1 MKRHRRKLW
10 SVRLEGIIVANVD
23 TVLKKEKKLSFKF
36 DLQAYTLILALV
48 IIAVF
53 FTIFTGG
60 EFVSS
65 RNISNLFTQMSVIAV
80 LAVGMTLIIVAGHI
94 DLSVGSIVGLTGG
107 IAAMLQVWHSW
118 STPAVVITAIVAGAV
133 IGLWQGWWVAYRAVP
148 AFIVT
153 LGGMLIFRGVLIG
166 LSDGQTVSSL
176 DSSFKLIGNSY
187 LPFIPGYILAVIAV
201 VAMVFVTVNGRK
213 KREQMGLLLAPS
225 VIDYGKISIY
235 SVIILL
241 LTYMLNR
248 YLGIPVPF
256 LVVVVVAL
264 AFMFITNKTAFGRR
278 VYAIGGNPEAAALS
292 GIKIKLNTLYVFII
306 MGALAGVAGVL
317 LTARLNAA
325 TVSAGNSYE
334 LDAIAACVIGG
345 TSLMG
350 GKGKIVGAI
359 IGALIMA
366 SIDNG
371 MSMMNIGAYWQYIV
385 KGLIL
390 ILAVWVDI
398 VSKNK

>member
-1 MKRHRRKLW
+1 M
-10 SVRLEGIIVANVD
+10 ANVET
-23 TVLKKEKKLSFKF
+23 TVNKEKKLSFKF
-36 DLQAYTLILALV
+36 DLQAYTLIFALV

-53 FTIFTGG
+53 FTVFTGG
-60 EFVSS
+60 EFLSS

-80 LAVGMTLIIVAGHI
+80 LAVGMTLVIVAGHI

-107 IAAMLQVWHSW
+107 IAAMLQVWAGW
-118 STPAVVITAIVAGAV
+118 STPAVVITAIVAGAL

-166 LSDGQTVSSL
+166 LSDGQTISSL
-176 DSSFKLIGNSY
+176 DSSFKLIGSSY

-201 VAMVFVTVNGRK
+201 VAMVVVTVRGRK
-213 KREQMGLLLAPS
+213 KREEMGLMLLPAM
-225 VIDYGKISIY
+225 IDYGKVAIY
-235 SVIILL
+235 SVVILVV
-241 LTYMLNR
+241 TYMLNR
-248 YLGIPVPF
+248 YLGIPIPF

-278 VYAIGGNPEAAALS
+278 VYAIGGNAEAAALS

>member
-1 MKRHRRKLW
+1 M
-10 SVRLEGIIVANVD
+10 SEQ
-23 TVLKKEKKLSFKF
+23 KKNELAFKF
-36 DLQAYTLILALV
+36 NLQSYTLIIALV
-48 IIAVF
+48 CIALIFSF
-53 FTIFTGG
+53 FTNG
-60 EFVSS
+60 EFLSS
-65 RNISNLFTQMSVIAV
+65 RNLSNLFTQMAVIAI
-80 LAVGMTLIIVAGHI
+80 LAVGMTLVIVAGHI
-94 DLSVGSIVGLTGG
+94 DLSVGSIVGLTGS
-107 IAAMLQVWHSW
+107 IAAILQVWHGW
-118 STPAVVITAIVAGAV
+118 NTGAV
-133 IGLWQGWWVAYRAVP
+133 IIAAIAIGAIIGLWQGWWVAYRAVP

-153 LGGMLIFRGVLIG
+153 LGGMLVFRGVLIG
-166 LSDGQTVSSL
+166 LSGGQTVASL
-176 DSSFKLIGNSY
+176 DPSFKVIGNSY
-187 LPFIPGYILAVIAV
+187 LPFLPGYIIAVISV
-201 VAMVFVTVNGRK
+201 ILLYFFTIRGRK
-213 KREQMGLLLAPS
+213 KRKEMGLLVHSGVL
-225 VIDYGKISIY
+225 DYGKIAIY
-235 SVIILL
+235 AITILI

-248 YLGIPVPF
+248 YYGIPIPF
-256 LVVVVVAL
+256 LIVIAITVS
-264 AFMFITNKTAFGRR
+264 FIFITDKTSFGRR
-278 VYAIGGNPEAAALS
+278 IYAIGGNHEAAALS
-292 GIKIKLNTLYVFII
+292 GINIKRNTLYVFVI

-317 LTARLNAA
+317 LTSRLNAA

-350 GKGKIVGAI
+350 GRGKVIGAL

>member
-1 MKRHRRKLW
+1 MTD
-10 SVRLEGIIVANVD
+10 NQ
-23 TVLKKEKKLSFKF
+23 TVKKESKLSFKF
-36 DLQAYTLILALV
+36 DLQSYTLILALIFIA
-48 IIAVF
+48 II
-53 FTIFTGG
+53 FTIFTEG
-60 EFVSS
+60 EFLSS
-65 RNISNLFTQMSVIAV
+65 RNLSNLFTQMSVIAV

-94 DLSVGSIVGLTGG
+94 DLSVGSIVGVTGG
-107 IAAMLQVWHSW
+107 IAAMLQVWHDW
-118 STPAVVITAIVAGAV
+118 STPVVVVTALVTGAL

-166 LSDGQTVSSL
+166 LSNGQTISSL
-176 DSSFKLIGNSY
+176 NPSFKLIGNSY
-187 LPFIPGYILAVIAV
+187 LPYIPGYLLAVIAV
-201 VAMVFVTVNGRK
+201 ILMVFFTINARK
-213 KREQMGLLLAPS
+213 KRKDMGLLLLPA
-225 VIDYGKISIY
+225 VIDYGKVASY
-235 SVIILL
+235 SIILL
-241 LTYMLNR
+241 VITYMLNR

-256 LVVVVVAL
+256 LIVAIVAL
-264 AFMFITNKTAFGRR
+264 IFMFITNKTAFGRR
-278 VYAIGGNPEAAALS
+278 IYAIGGNHEAAALS
-292 GIKIKLNTLYVFII
+292 GINIKRNTLYVFVI
-306 MGALAGVAGVL
+306 MGALAGLAGVL

>member
-1 MKRHRRKLW
+1 MINKQ
-10 SVRLEGIIVANVD
+10 II
-23 TVLKKEKKLSFKF
+23 KKESKLSFKF
-36 DLQAYTLILALV
+36 DLQSYTLILAL
-48 IIAVF
+48 IFIALI
-53 FTIFTGG
+53 FTFFTGG
-60 EFVSS
+60 EFLSS
-65 RNISNLFTQMSVIAV
+65 RNISNLFTQMSIIAV
-80 LAVGMTLIIVAGHI
+80 LAVGMTLVIVAGHI
-94 DLSVGSIVGLTGG
+94 DLSVGSIVGITGG
-107 IAAMLQVWHSW
+107 IAAILQVWHGW
-118 STPAVVITAIVAGAV
+118 STPVVVLTAIIIGGL

-166 LSDGQTVSSL
+166 LSNGQTISSL
-176 DSSFKLIGNSY
+176 DPSFKQIGNSY
-187 LPFIPGYILAVIAV
+187 LPFVTGYIIAV
-201 VAMVFVTVNGRK
+201 MAVVLMVVFTINGRK
-213 KREQMGLLLAPS
+213 KRNEMGLLLLPA
-225 VIDYGKISIY
+225 VIDYGKVTGYSI
-235 SVIILL
+235 VLVGI
-241 LTYMLNR
+241 TYMLNR
-248 YLGIPVPF
+248 YLGIPISF
-256 LVVVVVAL
+256 FIVVVIAL
-264 AFMFITNKTAFGRR
+264 MFMFITMKTAFGRR
-278 VYAIGGNPEAAALS
+278 IYAIGGNPEAASLS
-292 GIKIKLNTLYVFII
+292 GINIKRNTLYVFVS

-350 GKGKIVGAI
+350 GKGKIFGAI

-398 VSKNK
+398 ISKNK

>member
-1 MKRHRRKLW
+1 M
-10 SVRLEGIIVANVD
+10 SEQ
-23 TVLKKEKKLSFKF
+23 KKNELAFKVN
-36 DLQAYTLILALV
+36 LQSYTLIIALV
-48 IIAVF
+48 CIALIFSF
-53 FTIFTGG
+53 FTNG
-60 EFVSS
+60 EFLSS
-65 RNISNLFTQMSVIAV
+65 RNLSNLFTQMAVIAI
-80 LAVGMTLIIVAGHI
+80 LAVGMTLVIVAGHI

-107 IAAMLQVWHSW
+107 IAAILQVWHGW
-118 STPAVVITAIVAGAV
+118 NTGAV
-133 IGLWQGWWVAYRAVP
+133 IIAAIIIGAIIGLWQGWWVAYRAVP

-153 LGGMLIFRGVLIG
+153 LGGMLVFRGVLIG
-166 LSDGQTVSSL
+166 LSGGQTVASL
-176 DSSFKLIGNSY
+176 DPSFKVIGNSY
-187 LPFIPGYILAVIAV
+187 LPFLPGYIIAIISVILLLI
-201 VAMVFVTVNGRK
+201 FTTRGRK
-213 KREQMGLLLAPS
+213 KRKEMGLLVQSGVL
-225 VIDYGKISIY
+225 DYGKITIY
-235 SVIILL
+235 AMTILI

-248 YLGIPVPF
+248 YYGIPIPF
-256 LVVVVVAL
+256 LIVIAIAV
-264 AFMFITNKTAFGRR
+264 FFIFVTDKTSFGRR
-278 VYAIGGNPEAAALS
+278 IYAIGGNHEAAALS
-292 GIKIKLNTLYVFII
+292 GINIKRNTMYVFVI

-317 LTARLNAA
+317 LTSRLNAA

-350 GKGKIVGAI
+350 GRGKVVGAL